1 MAFATLMLV
10 GLGTVVASR
19 RASPGAPILMAATGG
34 PIRYG
39 DESLMAGKAHGS
51 CVAPVQPRLRWGC
64 DGKVADNICCFN
76 RHFAERS
83 GYWAATSFLKEANRE
98 KTVFRD
104 PVTGRP
110 LFVAPVGRSFSDFEA
125 ESRQHGW
132 PSFRQNEVVWANVRV
147 LPNGE
152 TVSVDG
158 THLGHNL
165 PDRKGARY
173 CINLVSISGHTP
185 GGGSDDDDSDVPVG
199 DGQPAPAAAK

>member
-1 MAFATLMLV
+1 
-10 GLGTVVASR
+10 
-19 RASPGAPILMAATGG
+19 
-34 PIRYG
+34 
-39 DESLMAGKAHGS
+39 
-51 CVAPVQPRLRWGC
+51 
-64 DGKVADNICCFN
+64 
-76 RHFAERS
+76 
-83 GYWAATSFLKEANRE
+83 
-98 KTVFRD
+98 
-104 PVTGRP
+104 
-110 LFVAPVGRSFSDFEA
+110 
-125 ESRQHGW
+125 
-132 PSFRQNEVVWANVRV
+132 VRV